1 MVIGNPMT
9 KTFDKTHREELR
21 KHFKQRESNPP
32 YDALPW
38 TSAWIEY
45 VEEMRELERQ
55 LTEAGERVISYKY
68 TNK

>member
-1 MVIGNPMT
+1 MVIGNDKI
-9 KTFDKTHREELR
+9 KTSPQADHEKLR
-21 KHFKQRESNPP
+21 KYFKQRESNPP

-55 LTEAGERVISYKY
+55 LMEAGERL
-68 TNK
+68 